1 MTTNNDLAQARE
13 WAEWI
18 IQADSQVEVD
28 PDLRTAAN
36 VIQSLPDEWIDA
48 DNLADEGRRTHLPEG
63 EAMTHMTPEQAR
75 KYLKR
80 YADEEIPDRIAH
92 RALEALAYRDSDPA
106 WVHAAVAEIVRL
118 KQAIARLRDTY
129 AAPDDP
135 GDDYGRGM
143 EAAYQIVARDL
154 TRILEGGVQ

>member
-48 DNLADEGRRTHLPEG
+48 DNLADEGRRTRLPEG

-92 RALEALAYRDSDPA
+92 RALEVLAYRDSDPA

-135 GDDYGRGM
+135 ADDYGHGM

-154 TRILEGGVQ
+154 TRILEGTA